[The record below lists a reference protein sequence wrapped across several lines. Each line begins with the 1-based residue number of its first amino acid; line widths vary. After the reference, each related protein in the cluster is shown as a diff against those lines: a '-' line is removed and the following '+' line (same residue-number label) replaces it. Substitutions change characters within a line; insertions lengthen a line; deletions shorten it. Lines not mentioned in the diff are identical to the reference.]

1 MRKPAI
7 PSTNLIQD
15 KTIATVIGPLKENIE
30 ILTGV
35 REGLIQPLTS
45 DATLVQAVAKIN
57 EIILRLNFH
66 E

>member
-7 PSTNLIQD
+7 PSLLPIQD
-15 KTIATVIGPLKENIE
+15 KSLAAVLSPMKENIE
-30 ILTGV
+30 ILNGV
-35 REGLIQPLTS
+35 REGLLETLPTN
-45 DATLVQAVAKIN
+45 ATLTQAVAKIN

>member
-7 PSTNLIQD
+7 PSLLPIQD
-15 KTIATVIGPLKENIE
+15 RSLAAVLSPMKENIE

-35 REGLIQPLTS
+35 REGLINPLAS
-45 DATLVQAVAKIN
+45 DATNAQVIAKIN
-57 EIILRLNFH
+57 ELVSRLNFH

>member
-7 PSTNLIQD
+7 PSLLPIQD
-15 KTIATVIGPLKENIE
+15 RSLAAVLSPMKENIE
-30 ILTGV
+30 ILNGV
-35 REGLIQPLTS
+35 RQGLLTTLPT
-45 DATLVQAVAKIN
+45 DATLTQAISKIN

>member
-7 PSTNLIQD
+7 PTTLSITD
-15 KTIATVIGPLKENIE
+15 KSIAAVIGPMKENIE

-35 REGLIQPLTS
+35 REGLIVPLAS
-45 DATLVQAVAKIN
+45 DATTAQIISKIN
-57 EIILRLNFH
+57 EIIARLNFH

>member
-7 PSTNLIQD
+7 PSLLPIKD
-15 KTIATVIGPLKENIE
+15 SSLAAVLAPMKENIE
-30 ILTGV
+30 IMNGTRQGLLTT
-35 REGLIQPLTS
+35 LPT
-45 DATLVQAVAKIN
+45 DATLSQTVAKIN

>member
-7 PSTNLIQD
+7 PSLLPIQD
-15 KTIATVIGPLKENIE
+15 RSLAAVLGPMKENIE
-30 ILTGV
+30 ILNGV
-35 REGLIQPLTS
+35 RQGLLTTLPT
-45 DATLVQAVAKIN
+45 DATLTQAISKIN

>member
-7 PSTNLIQD
+7 PSTLSIPDRQ
-15 KTIATVIGPLKENIE
+15 IATVLNPIKENIE

-35 REGLIQPLTS
+35 REGPLTLLQT
-45 DATLVQAVAKIN
+45 DATLAQTISKIN
-57 EIILRLNFH
+57 EIINRLNFH